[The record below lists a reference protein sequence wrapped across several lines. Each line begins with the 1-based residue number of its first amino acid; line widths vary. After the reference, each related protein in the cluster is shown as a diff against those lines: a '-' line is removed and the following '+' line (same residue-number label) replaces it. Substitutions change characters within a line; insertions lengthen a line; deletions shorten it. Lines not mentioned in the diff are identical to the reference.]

1 MKNILYDHMHLSYPE
16 FDCPKSQI
24 FANLDFFS
32 HLQAIITVFFVFG
45 TLIKALRSIRSLF
58 SKGMQRWQEQIRGKS
73 ESDYKAKRGF
83 IKTYFE
89 DIEVNLSESFEE
101 CEKFFANK
109 LGKLLKAREEKLNS
123 LSVPDFSLYYT
134 VINSIVKYLPKRMSR
149 QNFEAIQLQFLG
161 LKTTFADVI
170 TRAKEN

>member
-1 MKNILYDHMHLSYPE
+1 M
-16 FDCPKSQI
+16 
-24 FANLDFFS
+24 
-32 HLQAIITVFFVFG
+32 
-45 TLIKALRSIRSLF
+45 
-58 SKGMQRWQEQIRGKS
+58 
-73 ESDYKAKRGF
+73 
-83 IKTYFE
+83 
-89 DIEVNLSESFEE
+89 NLSESFEE